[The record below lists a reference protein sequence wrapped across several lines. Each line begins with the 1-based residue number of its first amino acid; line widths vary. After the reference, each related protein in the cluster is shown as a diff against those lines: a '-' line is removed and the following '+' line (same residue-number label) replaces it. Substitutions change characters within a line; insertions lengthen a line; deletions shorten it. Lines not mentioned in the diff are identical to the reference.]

1 MKTVQVVMWKLKN
14 WSLATNAH
22 KLMQNIRTDVSCR
35 ECTLFLMCQSEQ
47 IQPAKIFHY
56 INLHLAPHLEHD
68 LSVETQERWNSWM
81 LVSCFHPKHDSFT
94 LPPCLHFLYL
104 SQPLQCCHCH
114 LTSPPAKLYH
124 HHYVPIISRTKEN
137 NSGLIQ
143 RISWTS
149 WNQDKNPKVINNII
163 QDF

>member
-1 MKTVQVVMWKLKN
+1 MWKLQN

-104 SQPLQCCHCH
+104 RLNHCNVVIVTWH
-114 LTSPPAKLYH
+114 LLLPNFIIIIMSPSFQGQKKTILAWSKEFHGH
-124 HHYVPIISRTKEN
+124 HEIKIK
-137 NSGLIQ
+137 I
-143 RISWTS
+143 
-149 WNQDKNPKVINNII
+149 PKWSIT
-163 QDF
+163 